1 MNRFKRDLL
10 KHKYINMIKETA
22 EKYSEHFTILDLAN
36 GDTRIILKDDAP
48 ELLRDAIKNAHG
60 DKLPN
65 DFIYSTFA
73 DLLIK
78 IAEYDCKTIDDL
90 ENNRS
95 EIVDGYV
102 DIYTHYLTKW
112 LSSDNDNVYYL
123 GEAVRLTSECDDGF
137 KLLAMAQYLA
147 IDEVMQH
154 VISLLES
161 N

>member
-1 MNRFKRDLL
+1 MTIQK
-10 KHKYINMIKETA
+10 KA
-22 EKYSEHFTILDLAN
+22 EKYSQYFTALKLEN

-48 ELLRDAIKNAHG
+48 QQLRDAVKDAHG
-60 DKLPN
+60 DKLPD
-65 DFIYSTFA
+65 DFTYSTFA
-73 DLLIK
+73 DLLSK
-78 IAEYDCKTIDDL
+78 ITEYDCDTIDDL

-102 DIYTHYLTKW
+102 DVYTHDLTKW
-112 LSSDNDNVYYL
+112 LASDNSNVYYL
-123 GEAVRLTSECDDGF
+123 GEVVRMTSECDDGF

-154 VISLLES
+154 VIGLLET